1 MNESTNPTVNRPPR
15 SRLEDCVVAAIET
28 GARLRGPQES
38 SAQTDP
44 VERTIAIVE
53 SEAARLRGNDF
64 SALNAVLAGQALAL
78 DTIFTQL
85 AREAV
90 EDNILVHQVLRLA
103 LKAQS
108 QSRTTLDSLRSFA
121 GPRARPLRSERN
133 LDEQTIANGKAPA

>member
-1 MNESTNPTVNRPPR
+1 MNEKQSEPR
-15 SRLEDCVVAAIET
+15 SRLEDCVVAAIDT

-38 SAQTDP
+38 SPRTDP
-44 VERTIAIVE
+44 VERTIAIIE

-90 EDNILVHQVLRLA
+90 EDNILAREVLRLA

-108 QSRTTLDSLRSFA
+108 QSRSALDSLASFA
-121 GPRARPLRSERN
+121 RPRVLSRRSERN
-133 LDEQTIANGKAPA
+133 FDEQTVANGNHPSP

>member
-1 MNESTNPTVNRPPR
+1 MMENDGKQR

-28 GARLRGPQES
+28 GARLRGPEQS
-38 SAQTDP
+38 SAQADP
-44 VERTIAIVE
+44 VERTIAIIE
-53 SEAARLRGNDF
+53 SDAARLRGNDL

-90 EDNILVHQVLRLA
+90 EENILARDVLRLA

-108 QSRTTLDSLRSFA
+108 QSRATLDSLVSFV
-121 GPRARPLRSERN
+121 GPRARPRRTERN
-133 LDEQTIANGKAPA
+133 FDEQTIANGNYPSK